1 MCVYVCVCVR
11 ACACAQSC
19 LTLCN
24 PMDCNPP
31 GSCVHGTFQARIL
44 EWVGHF
50 LLQGIFPPRDRT
62 HVSCIFDITNKQ
74 PNMQFNTRK
83 PNPIKKSEEDLNRHF
98 SKEDIQMADIHMKRC
113 STMLIIREMHI
124 KTTMRYHLTLVRMA
138 IIKKS
143 TNNKCWRGMEKRE
156 CSCTVGGNVN

>member
-113 STMLIIREMHI
+113 STMLIIREKQI
-124 KTTMRYHLTLVRMA
+124 KTITSHVRMA

-143 TNNKCWRGMEKRE
+143 TNSKEWRGCGEKE
-156 CSCTVGGNVN
+156 TLLHFGGNVS

>member
-1 MCVYVCVCVR
+1 MCVCVR
-11 ACACAQSC
+11 ACTCAQAC

-31 GSCVHGTFQARIL
+31 GSCVHGIFQARIL

-62 HVSCIFDITNKQ
+62 HVSCIFDMTTNTQ

-83 PNPIKKSEEDLNRHF
+83 PNNPIKKSEEDLNRHF
-98 SKEDIQMADIHMKRC
+98 SKEDIQLANTHMKRC
-113 STMLIIREMHI
+113 STLLIIREKQI
-124 KTTMRYHLTLVRMA
+124 KTITSHVRMA
-138 IIKKS
+138 ISKKS
-143 TNNKCWRGMEKRE
+143 TNNNW
-156 CSCTVGGNVN
+156 

>member
-1 MCVYVCVCVR
+1 MCVCVR
-11 ACACAQSC
+11 ACTCAQAC

-31 GSCVHGTFQARIL
+31 GSCVHGIFQARIL

-62 HVSCIFDITNKQ
+62 HVSCIFDMTTNTQ

-83 PNPIKKSEEDLNRHF
+83 PNNPIKKSEEDLNRHF
-98 SKEDIQMADIHMKRC
+98 SKEDIQLANTHMKRC
-113 STMLIIREMHI
+113 STLLIIREKQI
-124 KTTMRYHLTLVRMA
+124 KTITSHVRMA
-138 IIKKS
+138 ISKKS
-143 TNNKCWRGMEKRE
+143 TNSKCCRGYREKG
-156 CSCTVGGNVN
+156 TLQILGGM